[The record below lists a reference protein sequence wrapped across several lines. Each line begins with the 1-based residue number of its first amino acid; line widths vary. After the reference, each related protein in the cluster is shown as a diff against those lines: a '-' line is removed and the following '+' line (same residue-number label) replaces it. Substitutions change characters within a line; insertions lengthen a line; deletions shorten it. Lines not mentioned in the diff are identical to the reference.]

1 MKDQFGGVST
11 RRTQFSSRGR
21 RTSNI
26 RPSRNT
32 TRRPSNIRNT
42 TRRIH
47 PLTIHRRRNS
57 QRSRG
62 NLERLAEQARHQ
74 PNRDRGESIRSI
86 FGKPINAILWITS
99 KIFPPGAP
107 ASQLMFTNLSVSA
120 IMARVTYFYRFLEVD
135 IPTYTFLTLFLNFI
149 LNNLISIIRSRSSF
163 REIRRLF
170 FLFIYKIRGKERE
183 FRNEEIEIESLL
195 ERNLINEAEYIRRMN
210 SLRDRANLWIN
221 RIRRLEVLSPD
232 ELFELQTPQD
242 FEMWVERTRPFNRSD
257 SSSSDNEEPL
267 DNDEESLDA
276 ILQRYNTTNI
286 NQAIQSAMR
295 NNDRN
300 SIRILMNNR

>member
-1 MKDQFGGVST
+1 
-11 RRTQFSSRGR
+11 
-21 RTSNI
+21 
-26 RPSRNT
+26 
-32 TRRPSNIRNT
+32 
-42 TRRIH
+42 
-47 PLTIHRRRNS
+47 
-57 QRSRG
+57 
-62 NLERLAEQARHQ
+62 
-74 PNRDRGESIRSI
+74 
-86 FGKPINAILWITS
+86 
-99 KIFPPGAP
+99 
-107 ASQLMFTNLSVSA
+107 MFTNLSVSA
-120 IMARVTYFYRFLEVD
+120 IIARVTYFYRFLEVD

-267 DNDEESLDA
+267 DNDEESHDA
-276 ILQRYNTTNI
+276 ILQSYNTTNI

-295 NNDRN
+295 NNDRK